1 MTSPQEWLHGAR
13 PRTLPLAVAPI
24 LGAAAV
30 VAPHERN
37 VLVLVLCAAV
47 ALALQIGVNYA
58 NDYSDGIR
66 GTDARRAVT
75 GGPVRLVGQ
84 GLASPRAVKRAALLS
99 FAAACACGLA
109 VVAVAGDWRLLF
121 IGAAA
126 VPAAWFYTGGSRPY
140 GYAGLGEVFVFIF
153 FGLAAVLGTVFAI
166 SGTITT
172 SALWAATGEGLLA
185 AAVLMVNN
193 IRDIAT
199 DAPQGKRTL
208 AVRLGDRRGRLA
220 YVVMTAVGMLAI
232 VLAVSSTLPTV
243 AITVLVA
250 TAAGWTLTLG
260 RRALSNAY
268 GPALVPVLASTSR
281 GALAVSA
288 LALALAV
295 VTGS

>member
-66 GTDARRAVT
+66 GTDAQRAVT

-153 FGLAAVLGTVFAI
+153 FGLAAVLGTVFAM

-220 YVVMTAVGMLAI
+220 YVVMTAVGMLTI
-232 VLAVSSTLPTV
+232 VLAVSSTLPTF
-243 AITVLVA
+243 AITLLGA

-260 RRALSNAY
+260 RRALGNAY

-288 LALALAV
+288 LALALVV
-295 VTGS
+295 VTRS